1 MKKLFFQKAD
11 FGIIPA
17 DDESIEIYKNFSTG
31 DIFAAEHWKSRNYE
45 FHKKLFRMLNLV
57 CKNSD
62 RYPKPYHLLKVLQF
76 DTKHVDVFRML
87 DGEMKQ
93 TPMSIKFNKM
103 GAVAFA
109 ELYRDIRTA
118 MEQGLHILLPGMNPV
133 QFRRIAEEI
142 FNQY

>member
-1 MKKLFFQKAD
+1 MEKLFFQKAD

-17 DDESIEIYKNFSTG
+17 DDESIEIYKNFSVG
-31 DIFAAEHWKSRNYE
+31 DVFAADHWKNRNYE
-45 FHKKLFRMLNLV
+45 FHKKLFRLLNLV

-93 TPMSIKFNKM
+93 TPKSIKFSKM

-118 MEQGLHILLPGMNPV
+118 MEQGLHILLPGMDPV
-133 QFRRIAEEI
+133 EFRRIAEEI
-142 FNQY
+142 FNRY